1 MFDWLESNVD
11 VLAWKLAYFVN
22 VNIDRLLGDN
32 GAGVGSL
39 SLSVFHGWMYILV
52 WIGVIYILLRIGALV
67 LNIFIGTQEEEDVKQ
82 IKKVQLQEE
91 TNTSNTTV
99 SAKNKRRR
107 RKK

>member
-11 VLAWKLAYFVN
+11 ALAWKLAYFAN
-22 VNIDRLLGDN
+22 VKIDSLLGNN

-52 WIGVIYILLRIGALV
+52 WIGVIYILLRIGGFILD
-67 LNIFIGTQEEEDVKQ
+67 LFIGKDGEEKQ
-82 IKKVQLQEE
+82 VKKVQLQEE
-91 TNTSNTTV
+91 TNIPQSTTTV
-99 SAKNKRRR
+99 STKNKRRR